1 MMPTQKYRLSVTF
14 PDGLFDEIIDY
25 QEANGLQSQSSA
37 IIELLSR
44 SLSEAKKKGPPVPL
58 SSRHSGEAG
67 SSSLGMR
74 IKERRKELGL
84 SAEKLAEILGRST
97 ATIYRYE
104 NGDIE
109 KVPADLLDSLSS
121 ALLTTPGA
129 LMGWEEDSRAD
140 AAKSLDYTSIA
151 DKIKSR
157 RSQLGYS
164 LAELAE
170 LSGVNRSTLQRYESG
185 AIKNIPL
192 SRLQTLSAALLIT
205 PGALLGW
212 EEDGCAV
219 PTQSKG
225 DCADLVQAKVDE
237 TCTSSLSAILKQ
249 RRNVLGLT
257 LAQIADSVGVSEATV
272 SRWESGDI
280 RSVRHERVA
289 KLSDVLGVP
298 PSVLM
303 GCAAPD
309 EACFLALLRR
319 LNEEGRD
326 RLSEYMDFLTSLEK
340 YVRDDLTP

>member
-104 NGDIE
+104 NGAIE

-129 LMGWEEDSRAD
+129 LMDWEEDSRVD
-140 AAKSLDYTSIA
+140 TAKSLDYTSIA

-170 LSGVNRSTLQRYESG
+170 LSGVNKSTLQRYESG

-212 EEDGCAV
+212 EED
-219 PTQSKG
+219 
-225 DCADLVQAKVDE
+225 DCADFVQAKAGG
-237 TCTSSLSAILKQ
+237 TCTNSLSTILKQ
-249 RRNVLGLT
+249 RRKALGLT
-257 LAQIADSVGVSEATV
+257 LAQIADAMGVTEATV
-272 SRWESGDI
+272 QRWESGNI
-280 RSVRHERVA
+280 KSVRHERAA
-289 KLSDVLGVP
+289 KLSNVLGVP

-309 EACFLALLRR
+309 EAWFLALLRR

-326 RLSEYMDFLTSLEK
+326 RLSEYMHFLTSLEK